1 MSADAGPSDT
11 SPASRP
17 APPSP
22 IRVVL
27 VDDHT
32 VFRLGLR
39 ALLAAAPGI
48 EVVGEA
54 SDGEEALRVCARERP
69 DLVIM
74 DLSMAGMDGVAATR
88 RLAEQGPGS
97 PRVLVLTMHDETEYL
112 IPLLDAGASGYI
124 VKNAAARE
132 LLDAVRAVAS
142 GNVYVRPDAA
152 PVLAKGW
159 TRRTAQSEMRA
170 LYDALSERERKV
182 LLLFAQGYTSSQIG
196 ERLFI
201 SPKTVDT
208 YRRRINEKTGLAE
221 RADYVK
227 LALELG
233 LLG

>member
-1 MSADAGPSDT
+1 MTQPAGGG
-11 SPASRP
+11 AP
-17 APPSP
+17 APP

-27 VDDHT
+27 VDDHS

-54 SDGEEALRVCARERP
+54 ADGEEAIHLCERVRP

-74 DLSMAGMDGVAATR
+74 DLSMEGVDGAAATR
-88 RLAEQGPGS
+88 RLTERPGG
-97 PRVLVLTMHDETEYL
+97 PRVLVLTMHDEKEYL

-132 LLDAVRAVAS
+132 LLDAVREVAS
-142 GNVYVRPDAA
+142 GGVYVRPDAA
-152 PVLAKGW
+152 AVLAKGW
-159 TRRTAQSEMRA
+159 SRRTAQDETRA

-208 YRRRINEKTGLAE
+208 YRRRINEKTGLTE

-233 LLG
+233 LLV